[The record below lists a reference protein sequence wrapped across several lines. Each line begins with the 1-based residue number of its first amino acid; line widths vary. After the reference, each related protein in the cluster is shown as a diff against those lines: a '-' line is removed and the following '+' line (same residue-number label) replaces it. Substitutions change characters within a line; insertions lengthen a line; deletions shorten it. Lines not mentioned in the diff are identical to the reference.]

1 MECYLCQSRF
11 FCFDFFF
18 SILVNLIMKNTTRSW
33 WQLKR
38 LRFHC
43 HVIIT
48 PLTPLGECVMNSSE
62 EGLPAEHICCLKPQH
77 NWAYNFFKVTLYF
90 FFKVTSLDTI
100 EVSCKIKYGAICYS
114 DWWFPWLLSRRC
126 NWCTNLVFVAPRTL
140 LKISFFTDPTALLN
154 LNFFTEPAVIVWMN
168 FFAAEC
174 NCN

>member
-43 HVIIT
+43 HVI
-48 PLTPLGECVMNSSE
+48 TPLGECVMNSSE

-126 NWCTNLVFVAPRTL
+126 NWCTSLVFVAPRTL
-140 LKISFFTDPTALLN
+140 LKIRLFTGSYSFTKFEFLYRASSYSVNELLRSRMQ
-154 LNFFTEPAVIVWMN
+154 L
-168 FFAAEC
+168 
-174 NCN
+174 